1 MKTIIT
7 ILLNAEKLIRNLS
20 FENSFIVII
29 TVFLT
34 PNIISVEKTYKNVFL
49 SVFSHFNWEINFS
62 SNKHTKDFCK
72 FNNCIQKT
80 RFMFAY
86 EIVLNEMKTN

>member
-7 ILLNAEKLIRNLS
+7 IILLNAEKLIRNLS
-20 FENSFIVII
+20 FENSFIVIII

-49 SVFSHFNWEINFS
+49 SVFSHFI
-62 SNKHTKDFCK
+62 C
-72 FNNCIQKT
+72 
-80 RFMFAY
+80 
-86 EIVLNEMKTN
+86 